1 MALSYFVPQRRE
13 AHMRWAMIS
22 VLSLLATPSLAAIQ
36 ADIGVLTCTLAEH
49 GEKDTNPDSQSRLM
63 HCAFKPTGAG
73 PEETY
78 VGEIKKVG
86 SQTELTGT
94 RVLIWAVLGPSNI
107 KLKPAVL
114 AQSYL
119 VDASAEGRQ
128 SEKPNSPE
136 SLVGDRDKSLSLRA
150 ITDEAH
156 EPNDSRTVTLVELR
170 IKSSPG

>member
-1 MALSYFVPQRRE
+1 
-13 AHMRWAMIS
+13 MRWATVSILCLMA
-22 VLSLLATPSLAAIQ
+22 VPSLAATQ

-49 GEKDTNPDSQSRLM
+49 GDIDTNPDSQSRLM
-63 HCAFKPTGAG
+63 HCAFKPNGTG

-78 VGEIKKVG
+78 IGEIKKVG

-114 AQSYL
+114 AQTYL
-119 VDASAEGRQ
+119 VDASGEGPQ
-128 SEKPNSPE
+128 KLSDNQAE
-136 SLVGDRDKSLSLRA
+136 SLVGERDKSLSLRA
-150 ITDEAH
+150 VTDETH
-156 EPNDSRTVTLVELR
+156 EKNDSRTVTLVELR